1 MTPPLLWPRGAY
13 LERAGRAR
21 KAPAVRGA
29 LRVARLG
36 ASITPVAAGGTAPSP
51 FAGYGALGS
60 YRPSASTTGVIAG
73 TTLTPMYPS
82 GGVYRPVAGETIENR
97 DIYGIVRVNVANV
110 TIRNCRIRGVPNT
123 QSFLRLVTAYEANC
137 RNLLVEDCTLIPDDP
152 IGFITSSG
160 LYKGYDGIA
169 GHDYTARR
177 NRVENCC
184 DGFGV
189 FNTYSGDTPSN
200 VVIEGNYVTNHAFYY
215 PTGQG
220 DSTTHNDCVQ
230 VQSNTGTII
239 RWNFFNGVINP
250 DVSKN
255 LSNNKN
261 VDDTLNNA
269 CVQMSSGVGSAEVTV
284 TENWLYGGGSSTVS
298 GSGTAYRAT
307 VTKNRFGRNSPSP
320 YYLNPNAPVVFADN
334 VYDDDNTPVYTK
346 RGA

>member
-1 MTPPLLWPRGAY
+1 MSPLLWPRGGY
-13 LERAGRAR
+13 LERYGRGKR
-21 KAPAVRGA
+21 VAPAKVA

-36 ASITPVAAGGTAPSP
+36 ASITPVAAGGTPPSA
-51 FAGYGALGS
+51 FAGYGPLGS
-60 YRPSASTTGVIAG
+60 YKPSASTTGVIAG

-152 IGFITSSG
+152 IGYIASSG

-169 GHDYTARR
+169 GHDYVARR
-177 NRVENCC
+177 NRVEWCC

-189 FNTYSGDTPSN
+189 FNTYSGDAPSN
-200 VVIEGNYVTNHAFYY
+200 VVIEGNYVTKHAFYY

-230 VQSNTGTII
+230 VQSSSGTLI
-239 RWNFFNGVINP
+239 RWNFFNGTVDP

-255 LSNNKN
+255 LDNNKN
-261 VDDTLNNA
+261 INDLLNNA
-269 CVQMSSGVGSAEVTV
+269 CVQMSSGIGSTEVTI
-284 TENWLYGGGSSTVS
+284 TENWLDGGGSSAVS

-307 VTKNRFGRNSPSP
+307 VTRNRFGRNMQAT
-320 YYLNPNAPVVFADN
+320 YYLNPSAPVVFTDN
-334 VYDDDNTPVYTK
+334 VYEDDGTVVTTR